1 MGNRVAQEAG
11 VKMRLRGLRCAF
23 DLEGV
28 WSSAL
33 MGLTVSEE
41 WAEQDRT
48 KQPLRSVMRF

>member
-1 MGNRVAQEAG
+1 
-11 VKMRLRGLRCAF
+11 MRLRGLRCAF
-23 DLEGV
+23 DLEEV